1 MNFRANIA
9 SEHREVGSLA
19 GARVMLVIVRY
30 ESFVKTKWSLMS
42 QVANAYFDMSS
53 DREKESSNCG
63 YSGCDISSIGR
74 RSSMERKEGR

>member
-1 MNFRANIA
+1 VNFRSNIA

-19 GARVMLVIVRY
+19 GARVMLVTVRY
-30 ESFVKTKWSLMS
+30 ESFETKWSLMS